1 MLFNDCSS
9 AFNTIVPSKLVTK
22 LRALCL
28 NSSLCNWVLDF
39 LRGRPQVMRV
49 SNNISTKLIRN
60 TGAPQ
65 GCAIKSILLGY
76 ITTWYGNCIALN
88 CMALMRVERLLYSCE
103 PENPAEGAVRKQILS
118 LETLY
123 SRLTSRGHGGA
134 DINTSKGDVE
144 KDLLRVLSYQAES
157 ALAQENHQEA
167 VACMQRC
174 KDMLLR
180 LPKETGYLSL
190 MCYNFGVDSY
200 NMKKYEESSFWL
212 SQSYDIGKMNIK
224 YSPGAEVQAK
234 VLRLL
239 ATVYLKWDCQQFQE
253 KALNAVNLANKDD
266 HIRAGVTELLESE
279 VPLEVCLSTVKLLM
293 AEDRETL
300 AFDYLKRVCQHFE
313 SSPELGSALVLHIEL
328 LLQRGKELLGKQ
340 KIEDIITGTTVV
352 VVDIITGT
360 MVVVDIITGT
370 TVAVVVDIITGTMVV
385 VNIITGTTVVVVDII
400 TGTTVVVVD
409 IITGTTVVVV
419 DIITGTTVVVV
430 DIITGTTVVVVDIIT
445 GTTVVVVVDIITGTT
460 VVVVDI
466 ITGTMVV
473 VDIITGTTVVVVDI
487 ITGTTVVVVDIIT
500 DTTVVVVDIITG
512 TMVVVDIITGTT
524 VAVVVDIITG
534 TMVVVDIITGTTV
547 VVVDIITG
555 TTVVVVDIITGHY
568 TGKQL
573 SPQTLTCLHLLLW
586 DKASKN
592 FETKNFSE
600 ALQWYNYS
608 LSFYKAGQM
617 EPNLA
622 KLQRNR
628 ASCLLQLQQLD
639 KAKEAIKEAERCDP
653 NSIFTQF
660 SVYKIAVLEN
670 NVEKA
675 AEAVK
680 AIGALAQGPVTSED
694 RLLVAENAASNLLS
708 LAAQIALEN
717 EQQDTAMKALE
728 SLCEHSKDEA
738 QVLTA
743 LRCLVRLVL
752 STIEKASGE
761 IRQCLLFTVTTTA
774 LQKVSQLSPGPSMAV
789 EQRTEDANWFRKIA
803 WNSAL
808 QCESSPDRMRDFFLF
823 SYQLSQFCPPDRAV
837 LMGQKT
843 CLLMAAA
850 ASLELCRKSPHSDQ
864 TEQLTQALEHIQI
877 CWEVWKTLK
886 ASGDNSKDPT
896 NMLLLLYEFEARAKL
911 NDPKVETVLESVL
924 ELDNVEIKVLETMAA
939 LAMEPPAHF
948 PLLCKKALRIALS
961 LHRKQPQADLAR
973 CSQCVHS
980 LIQLSLP
987 SGVSDVEARVLEEVW
1002 GYYEEALSIITAP
1015 EDFPEMEILWLLT
1028 RAWNTGILLYSLAQY
1043 PEAERWCGLGMSF
1056 LRHLGSLQESYQ
1068 TQMSGLYSEVLDRLD
1083 KAKKNLIMEE

>member
-1 MLFNDCSS
+1 VG
-9 AFNTIVPSKLVTK
+9 T
-22 LRALCL
+22 
-28 NSSLCNWVLDF
+28 
-39 LRGRPQVMRV
+39 
-49 SNNISTKLIRN
+49 
-60 TGAPQ
+60 
-65 GCAIKSILLGY
+65 AINEHQKAKVRHVA
-76 ITTWYGNCIALN
+76 C
-88 CMALMRVERLLYSCE
+88 RLLYSCE
-103 PENPAEGAVRKQILS
+103 PENPAEGAVRKQILMASKTGRTWLDCKKPQLADNFLSLAVKS

-212 SQSYDIGKMNIK
+212 
-224 YSPGAEVQAK
+224 
-234 VLRLL
+234 
-239 ATVYLKWDCQQFQE
+239 
-253 KALNAVNLANKDD
+253 
-266 HIRAGVTELLESE
+266 
-279 VPLEVCLSTVKLLM
+279 
-293 AEDRETL
+293 RETL

-360 MVVVDIITGT
+360 
-370 TVAVVVDIITGTMVV
+370 
-385 VNIITGTTVVVVDII
+385 TVVV
-400 TGTTVVVVD
+400 
-409 IITGTTVVVV
+409 
-419 DIITGTTVVVV
+419 
-430 DIITGTTVVVVDIIT
+430 
-445 GTTVVVVVDIITGTT
+445 
-460 VVVVDI
+460 
-466 ITGTMVV
+466 
-473 VDIITGTTVVVVDI
+473 
-487 ITGTTVVVVDIIT
+487 
-500 DTTVVVVDIITG
+500 
-512 TMVVVDIITGTT
+512 
-524 VAVVVDIITG
+524 
-534 TMVVVDIITGTTV
+534 
-547 VVVDIITG
+547 
-555 TTVVVVDIITGHY
+555 
-568 TGKQL
+568 
-573 SPQTLTCLHLLLW
+573 
-586 DKASKN
+586 
-592 FETKNFSE
+592 TKNFSE

-628 ASCLLQLQQLD
+628 ASCLLQLEQLD

-670 NVEKA
+670 NVEKGNSILH
-675 AEAVK
+675 ES
-680 AIGALAQGPVTSED
+680 LE
-694 RLLVAENAASNLLS
+694 LLKEKIPIVLIVILCFLS
-708 LAAQIALEN
+708 FQN

-743 LRCLVRLVL
+743 LR
-752 STIEKASGE
+752 S
-761 IRQCLLFTVTTTA
+761 VT
-774 LQKVSQLSPGPSMAV
+774 
-789 EQRTEDANWFRKIA
+789 N
-803 WNSAL
+803 
-808 QCESSPDRMRDFFLF
+808 
-823 SYQLSQFCPPDRAV
+823 LSQFCPPDRAV

-850 ASLELCRKSPHSDQ
+850 ASLELCRKSPNSDQ

-896 NMLLLLYEFEARAKL
+896 NILLLLYEFEARAKL

-961 LHRKQPQADLAR
+961 LHRKQPQADLTR
-973 CSQCVHS
+973 CRCVPISFYHGCS
-980 LIQLSLP
+980 KPGGRQQNVFV
-987 SGVSDVEARVLEEVW
+987 VSSVPPLQ
-1002 GYYEEALSIITAP
+1002 P

-1068 TQMSGLYSEVLDRLD
+1068 TQVLLTDWEGAAMELD

>member
-1 MLFNDCSS
+1 MYFFSWWFLGLNILEES
-9 AFNTIVPSKLVTK
+9 AIQLWNWAVTK
-22 LRALCL
+22 
-28 NSSLCNWVLDF
+28 
-39 LRGRPQVMRV
+39 RV
-49 SNNISTKLIRN
+49 GT
-60 TGAPQ
+60 
-65 GCAIKSILLGY
+65 AINEHQKAKVRHVA
-76 ITTWYGNCIALN
+76 C
-88 CMALMRVERLLYSCE
+88 RLLYSCE
-103 PENPAEGAVRKQILS
+103 KLTFSLQMASKTGRTWLDCKKPQLADNFLSLAVKS

-224 YSPGAEVQAK
+224 YSPGAK

-253 KALNAVNLANKDD
+253 KALNAVNLANKESVHPSGLYLKIRILLRCGAQDD
-266 HIRAGVTELLESE
+266 HVRAVTELLESE

-340 KIEDIITGTTVV
+340 KIEDIITG
-352 VVDIITGT
+352 
-360 MVVVDIITGT
+360 
-370 TVAVVVDIITGTMVV
+370 
-385 VNIITGTTVVVVDII
+385 
-400 TGTTVVVVD
+400 
-409 IITGTTVVVV
+409 
-419 DIITGTTVVVV
+419 
-430 DIITGTTVVVVDIIT
+430 
-445 GTTVVVVVDIITGTT
+445 
-460 VVVVDI
+460 
-466 ITGTMVV
+466 
-473 VDIITGTTVVVVDI
+473 
-487 ITGTTVVVVDIIT
+487 
-500 DTTVVVVDIITG
+500 
-512 TMVVVDIITGTT
+512 
-524 VAVVVDIITG
+524 
-534 TMVVVDIITGTTV
+534 
-547 VVVDIITG
+547 
-555 TTVVVVDIITGHY
+555 HY

-628 ASCLLQLQQLD
+628 ASCLLQLEQLD

-670 NVEKA
+670 NVEKGNSILH
-675 AEAVK
+675 EC
-680 AIGALAQGPVTSED
+680 GEQS
-694 RLLVAENAASNLLS
+694 
-708 LAAQIALEN
+708 QALELLKEKIPIVLIVILCFLSFQN

-743 LRCLVRLVL
+743 LR
-752 STIEKASGE
+752 S
-761 IRQCLLFTVTTTA
+761 VT
-774 LQKVSQLSPGPSMAV
+774 
-789 EQRTEDANWFRKIA
+789 N
-803 WNSAL
+803 
-808 QCESSPDRMRDFFLF
+808 
-823 SYQLSQFCPPDRAV
+823 LSQFCPPDRAV

-850 ASLELCRKSPHSDQ
+850 ASLELCRKSPNSD
-864 TEQLTQALEHIQI
+864 QLTQALEHIQI

-896 NMLLLLYEFEARAKL
+896 NILLLLYEFEARAKL

-961 LHRKQPQADLAR
+961 LHRKQPQADLTR

-1002 GYYEEALSIITAP
+1002 GYYEEALSIITA
-1015 EDFPEMEILWLLT
+1015 DFPEMEILWLLT

-1068 TQMSGLYSEVLDRLD
+1068 TQMSGLSAEHF
-1083 KAKKNLIMEE
+1083 